1 MAVIQPRK
9 PFNFCITCSNSIFD
23 NEYYLQ
29 IDGTAQGSN
38 MSCSYTDIALPDFV
52 KEAIDY
58 HLSHTK
64 WKRFRD
70 DVFVFDVFINTLDPT
85 KKIKFAMEV
94 AEPGNY
100 SEFFELKWEDG
111 K

>member
-1 MAVIQPRK
+1 MDLCSKNIPPTKCLLVALEL
-9 PFNFCITCSNSIFD
+9 CLTCSNSIFD

-38 MSCSYTDIALPDFV
+38 MSCPYTDIVLPDFD

-58 HLSHTK
+58 HLSPTT

-70 DVFVFDVFINTLDPT
+70 DVFVLWPHGRQSLVLF
-85 KKIKFAMEV
+85 
-94 AEPGNY
+94 
-100 SEFFELKWEDG
+100 
-111 K
+111 